1 MKLKIL
7 LPTKVL
13 LEQEVT
19 KITAEANSGIFC
31 LSSNHTDFAAAL
43 VPGILAFETEPQ
55 SPMFVAINE
64 GLMFKSGSEVL
75 VATIQAVSG
84 GDIKRLQHT
93 VDAEFKETNAQQQNL
108 SPWANFHE
116 NQPSLKAS

>member
-31 LSSNHTDFAAAL
+31 LSAQHNDFAAAL
-43 VPGILAFETEPQ
+43 VPGILTFEAETHC
-55 SPMFVAINE
+55 PMFVAINE

-84 GDIKRLQHT
+84 GDIHLLQHT
-93 VDAEFKETNAQQQNL
+93 VEAEFKEVNEQQE
-108 SPWANFHE
+108 SPCFLGSYC
-116 NQPSLKAS
+116 P